1 MVVDMNEAQVHTV
14 EQVRQVLERTQEF
27 EFRRADYDEG
37 RYGWIHA
44 VLRRFDYRREV
55 AQRDRACPYRP
66 RAAHANACRESLR
79 KRACSAIE

>member
-1 MVVDMNEAQVHTV
+1 MVVDMNEAQVRTV

-37 RYGWIHA
+37 RYSWIHA

-55 AQRDRACPYRP
+55 AQRDAHIRLGHGSACKCMSRVF
-66 RAAHANACRESLR
+66 
-79 KRACSAIE
+79 